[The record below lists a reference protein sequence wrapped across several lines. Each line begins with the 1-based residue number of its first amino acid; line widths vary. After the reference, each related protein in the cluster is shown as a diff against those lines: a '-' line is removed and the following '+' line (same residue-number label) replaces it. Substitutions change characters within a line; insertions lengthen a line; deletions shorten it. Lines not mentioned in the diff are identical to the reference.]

1 MSLKK
6 VSKKMN
12 PKDIIKK
19 SYTDSI
25 HEDLEAKGVRFFK
38 PEDSLNIDS
47 EYLVLPKDIT
57 EVSPRNLGK
66 YLNAYTQQKMY
77 IRTLLGWCECM
88 YEDTRRTYMETA
100 YPKYHLV
107 NSSKMTEKA
116 KDLEVNNSEDV
127 LPLYSQMMDMKMKK
141 STLELNLASIEDAIF
156 LISREISRRNGD
168 FSDENRNY
176 NIGSY

>member
-1 MSLKK
+1 
-6 VSKKMN
+6 
-12 PKDIIKK
+12 
-19 SYTDSI
+19 
-25 HEDLEAKGVRFFK
+25 
-38 PEDSLNIDS
+38 
-47 EYLVLPKDIT
+47 
-57 EVSPRNLGK
+57 
-66 YLNAYTQQKMY
+66 
-77 IRTLLGWCECM
+77 M

-107 NSSKMTEKA
+107 NASKMTEKA

-127 LPLYSQMMDMKMKK
+127 LPLYNQMMDMKMKK

-176 NIGSY
+176 NVGRY